1 MWIWRYLYLFT
12 RPRRHTVGMA
22 NRKTVGRTTEKEKGE
37 TRTGN
42 ECFTAGKTVAG
53 TKDETGAS
61 VDDGI
66 PFACHV
72 CTNNNIDYNNN

>member
-1 MWIWRYLYLFT
+1 MAGEISSS
-12 RPRRHTVGMA
+12 RRDRA
-22 NRKTVGRTTEKEKGE
+22 
-37 TRTGN
+37 
-42 ECFTAGKTVAG
+42 AG

-72 CTNNNIDYNNN
+72 CTNNNINN